1 MLESHLTPLK
11 PVGQIQVKPLILS
24 THVPLKKKKKTDRET
39 NINKEKEIKM
49 DN

>member
-24 THVPLKKKKKTDRET
+24 THVPLKTKKQTQT
-39 NINKEKEIKM
+39 NKHKQKEG
-49 DN
+49 N